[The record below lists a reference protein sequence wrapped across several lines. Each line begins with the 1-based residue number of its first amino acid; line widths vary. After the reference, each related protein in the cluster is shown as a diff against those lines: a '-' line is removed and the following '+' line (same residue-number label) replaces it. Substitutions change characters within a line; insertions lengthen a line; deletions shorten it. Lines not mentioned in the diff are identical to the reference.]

1 MDQHE
6 LPFAVC
12 SVAGTAAEAAVGAA
26 GTAAR
31 AAAKAAA
38 EAADIVAAAPIGFA
52 PGIPDAFAAV
62 AGHHYYH
69 LCCSSLTEPHVQDQ
83 TNP

>member
-12 SVAGTAAEAAVGAA
+12 FVAGAAAEAAVG
-26 GTAAR
+26 
-31 AAAKAAA
+31 
-38 EAADIVAAAPIGFA
+38 AADIVAAAPIGFA